1 MAHDLQIARPLRR
14 NGFLR
19 ALLAAYL
26 RIWLVAVGLSS
37 GYEII
42 ESWAARI
49 VDPELGTA
57 FLGTQGDE
65 WDAQKDMS
73 LAFGG
78 ALLALALT
86 ALYRARTGHEPW
98 RLGAG

>member
-1 MAHDLQIARPLRR
+1 MTCKSPARC
-14 NGFLR
+14 
-19 ALLAAYL
+19 A
-26 RIWLVAVGLSS
+26 
-37 GYEII
+37 
-42 ESWAARI
+42 
-49 VDPELGTA
+49 GTASA